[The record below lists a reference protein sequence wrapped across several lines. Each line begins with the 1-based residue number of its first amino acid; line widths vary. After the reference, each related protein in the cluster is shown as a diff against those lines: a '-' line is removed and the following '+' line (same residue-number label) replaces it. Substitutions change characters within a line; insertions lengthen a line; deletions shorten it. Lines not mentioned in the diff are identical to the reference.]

1 MSADEHDATMRFSP
15 GSIVFSVQG
24 VLFRVSTYRQC
35 LPKPFLTKIHLQRH
49 CGTQIPKALLQQH
62 SEAFSS
68 MLDVSDSRGDKIV
81 LQDSLEAFR
90 DFRAMLFTYA
100 VPKLLFLSFDRKLGI
115 LLDHWNPV

>member
-24 VLFRVSTYRQC
+24 VLFRVSTCRQYV
-35 LPKPFLTKIHLQRH
+35 PKPFLIKIRLQRH

-68 MLDVSDSRGDKIV
+68 MLDVSDSAEDNIV
-81 LQDSLEAFR
+81 LQDSLDAFR
-90 DFRAMLFTYA
+90 DFRAILFTCA
-100 VPKLLFLSFDRKLGI
+100 APKLLFLSFDRKVGLI
-115 LLDHWNPV
+115 LDHWNLV